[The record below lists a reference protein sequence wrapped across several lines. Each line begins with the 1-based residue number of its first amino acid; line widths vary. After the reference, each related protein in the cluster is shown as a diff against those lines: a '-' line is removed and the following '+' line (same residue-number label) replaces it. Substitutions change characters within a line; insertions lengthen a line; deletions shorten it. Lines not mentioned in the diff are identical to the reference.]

1 MHCANYLIINFS
13 WHFDTIIN
21 KWINPTSGVDP
32 GFQVRGEGACLIKLR
47 RAEGGTKFF
56 GVFRVKN
63 HDFTP
68 KNHIFSNCGG
78 RREIV
83 WGISCE
89 KSRIYAKKSYFFQL
103 WREARNCLGY
113 FVWKITNLRQK
124 IIFVPIV
131 EGGAKLFGVFRV
143 KNHDFTPKNHI
154 FSNFSAPPPWI
165 RPCFLFQIIKC
176 GERWRTHLIKH
187 LLK

>member
-89 KSRIYAKKSYFFQL
+89 KSRFYAKK
-103 WREARNCLGY
+103 
-113 FVWKITNLRQK
+113 
-124 IIFVPIV
+124 IIFFPI
-131 EGGAKLFGVFRV
+131 L
-143 KNHDFTPKNHI
+143 
-154 FSNFSAPPPWI
+154 APPPLDPPLHLNCG
-165 RPCFLFQIIKC
+165 RNLFCTHFTSSSSSSSSSYIGMCLKTLLTKC
-176 GERWRTHLIKH
+176 NIYSN
-187 LLK
+187 